1 MMDQEFN
8 PLSKKYPGWSPYDYV
23 QDDPTGLLDPTGMAG
38 ISYKKKHATSATYE
52 TTPITGTDRGNLSVT
67 AVTPNTIVKAPFLK
81 LTTYGEVT
89 GGNENSTVGVTL
101 NARTRLVESNTYRS
115 PNGIITTTGADNT
128 WFTMGI
134 PSIKLG
140 RTVKGQYIANISIG
154 LQSGKR
160 VGISLRVDG
169 PSALARQASE
179 GFSHA
184 LQVVSKFIGIPGG
197 SGQFV
202 YPQPESILP

>member
-1 MMDQEFN
+1 MSVD
-8 PLSKKYPGWSPYDYV
+8 PLSNKYPGWSPYNYV
-23 QDDPTGLLDPTGMAG
+23 QDDPTGLLDPTGMGG

-67 AVTPNTIVKAPFLK
+67 TVTPKTIVKAPFLK
-81 LTTYGEVT
+81 LTTYAEAT
-89 GGNENSTVGVTL
+89 GGNENSTVGITVNGYNGT
-101 NARTRLVESNTYRS
+101 VESNTYRS

-160 VGISLRVDG
+160 VGISLRVDS

-184 LQVVSKFIGIPGG
+184 LDVVGKFIGIPDGG
-197 SGQFV
+197 AQSSF
-202 YPQPESILP
+202 PEPEIIPPY